1 MPTTVAFLPPVFV
14 PHVTAA
20 SSSVSL
26 SLCCRPSA
34 SLRSPSGSPFEP
46 SKPRL
51 PIIVACTAAP
61 FNEFE
66 AKVRAQKQL
75 CKVAEFSESTC
86 LGVEETIHCDGA
98 LNVGKDECA
107 EVVENT
113 WIQFQP
119 LVSVPWDSLACLLF
133 WCMLLG
139 HHLRGLEY
147 LLELMQLFRESVKVE
162 TISQEG
168 DNDARELQ
176 TTLIFSVGRRRL
188 FDEPNVFVGFSQRL
202 VSPSTRQLESCPSV
216 NACLPA

>member
-14 PHVTAA
+14 PFVTAA

-75 CKVAEFSESTC
+75 CMVAEFSESTC
-86 LGVEETIHCDGA
+86 LGVEETIHCD
-98 LNVGKDECA
+98 
-107 EVVENT
+107 
-113 WIQFQP
+113 
-119 LVSVPWDSLACLLF
+119 
-133 WCMLLG
+133 
-139 HHLRGLEY
+139 
-147 LLELMQLFRESVKVE
+147 
-162 TISQEG
+162 
-168 DNDARELQ
+168 
-176 TTLIFSVGRRRL
+176 
-188 FDEPNVFVGFSQRL
+188 VFVGFSQRL

>member
-1 MPTTVAFLPPVFV
+1 ADHRRVSTPVFV
-14 PHVTAA
+14 PLVTAA

-86 LGVEETIHCDGA
+86 LGVEGTIGCG
-98 LNVGKDECA
+98 
-107 EVVENT
+107 T
-113 WIQFQP
+113 WLPCNSLSLSLSLQRCILRKP
-119 LVSVPWDSLACLLF
+119 PPHYDNMTSVLWDSLACLLF
-133 WCMLLG
+133 W
-139 HHLRGLEY
+139 
-147 LLELMQLFRESVKVE
+147 
-162 TISQEG
+162 
-168 DNDARELQ
+168 
-176 TTLIFSVGRRRL
+176 
-188 FDEPNVFVGFSQRL
+188 
-202 VSPSTRQLESCPSV
+202 
-216 NACLPA
+216 